1 MCSIDPGRPIQVMG
15 ILNLTPDSFY
25 EPSRYNLPIMDSG
38 ADIIDIG
45 ACSTRPGSIP
55 VGEEEE
61 WRRLEPV
68 IWDIARHH
76 SSLRISVDTFRPGI
90 VQRVHRY
97 LPSFIVN
104 DVSGAAD
111 PGMLPLVSRLRLPYI
126 AMHGWAKHIAPL
138 GFPPEAQS
146 SGQGRLARREN
157 SPEPMAGCPETP
169 EEASYSGQS
178 LSRASLSRRGDL
190 SASEAQDFA
199 RSEPGPDCYEQSLS
213 RASLSRRGNLS
224 ASEAQDYARSEPE
237 SIIQEVFSYFESFAE
252 RLRAEGI
259 QDWYLDPGFGFGK
272 SVDENLRL
280 LQDLH
285 TLKRFGRPILVG
297 ISRKRMTRE
306 PYGLTP
312 GQALE
317 QTSRLHLTALRGG
330 ADILR
335 VHDVEDARKVIEQY
349 RDV

>member
-178 LSRASLSRRGDL
+178 LSRASLSRRG
-190 SASEAQDFA
+190 
-199 RSEPGPDCYEQSLS
+199 
-213 RASLSRRGNLS
+213 NLS